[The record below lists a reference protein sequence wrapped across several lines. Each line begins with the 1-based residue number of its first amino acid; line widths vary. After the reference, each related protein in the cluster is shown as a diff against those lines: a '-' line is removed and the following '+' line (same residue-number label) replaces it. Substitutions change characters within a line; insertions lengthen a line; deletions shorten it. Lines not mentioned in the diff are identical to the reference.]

1 MPFLCDSEETLK
13 HAGLFFSAVSH
24 IEDTTDVSS
33 GDTGCVDAH
42 TLLGQTQI
50 LLLLAEP
57 LFSVS
62 VCLLCG
68 GQTEDDNYL

>member
-13 HAGLFFSAVSH
+13 HAGLFFFFCGMSH
-24 IEDTTDVSS
+24 IEYMTDVSS

-42 TLLGQTQI
+42 ALLGQTEI

-57 LFSVS
+57 LSLFA
-62 VCLLCG
+62 LQWAG
-68 GQTEDDNYL
+68 RK